1 MKQLGLS
8 EYIFLEKGK
17 HLLPAV
23 ILSQGRPDYPR
34 DSPESKIASLDPL
47 LTPCLFRSISS
58 SFKLQTTCGENKHSR
73 LFTYNVYRA
82 NTPSKFGYP
91 EEKEVMMGGTLD
103 INVWEG
109 ADP

>member
-8 EYIFLEKGK
+8 EYIFLKKGK
-17 HLLPAV
+17 HLLPAA

-58 SFKLQTTCGENKHSR
+58 SFKLQTTCGETKHSR

-82 NTPSKFGYP
+82 NTPSEFGYP

-103 INVWEG
+103 VNVWEG